1 MKPGGMENKTITA
14 NQIEIFTYP
23 NRHTHSFCLSLYVRA
38 GALYESDEEN
48 GITHFLEHVLF
59 RNINCRM
66 DGQLYLR
73 LDQLGLYFNGA
84 TYKEFLQLYI
94 IGAPQHFDEAAEIL
108 LKAFEPLT
116 LPAGEIKTEQQ
127 RVKAEIREAGD
138 FKTLDYFAG
147 TLCWKDTPL
156 RNTILGTK
164 GSVSTFSRR
173 KLSEYHHRSFC
184 PENLFFYV
192 TGCVTES
199 DLSGLAGRISAL
211 GPLSKGVRRDNCAP
225 VPEGFGA
232 RDLLIGVKNSPYT
245 MVQFSYDLVTERY
258 TGAEL
263 ALLYDVLFSGENSL
277 MHQELSEKRGMIY
290 SYTSTLEKYNNIG
303 RIYFAYEV
311 AARDLYASIEVVSNG
326 LADLEA
332 DMESRLSLVL
342 PEYTDNA
349 FMIYD
354 DNENFNWQRAYEG
367 HIMNGGESGI
377 EESVRSY
384 LSVTSERLSQMAR
397 EIFTADN
404 LVLSL
409 KGDQKKIDLARIRK
423 IFEKES
429 LREETYEL

>member
-1 MKPGGMENKTITA
+1 MTQNTGAISETVCRAENGID
-14 NQIEIFTYP
+14 IFCYP
-23 NRHTHSFCLSLYVRA
+23 NPGTHSFCLSLYIRA

-48 GITHFLEHVLF
+48 GITHFLEHILF
-59 RNINCRM
+59 RNINHRM
-66 DGQLYLR
+66 DGGLYRR

-84 TYKEFLQLYI
+84 TYKEFIQLYI
-94 IGAPQHFDEAAEIL
+94 IGAPQHFDAAAQIL
-108 LKAFEPLT
+108 LKAFDPLT
-116 LPAGEIKTEQQ
+116 LPAGEVKTEQQ

-164 GSVSTFSRR
+164 GSVSRMSRR
-173 KLSEYHHRSFC
+173 RLSDYHDQVFC

-192 TGCVTES
+192 TGRV
-199 DLSGLAGRISAL
+199 DRGALFRFAGRVSAL
-211 GPLSKGVRRDNCAP
+211 GPLSKGVRRDNRAP
-225 VPEGFGA
+225 VPGGFGA
-232 RDLLIGVKNSPYT
+232 RDLLIGIKNSPYT

-290 SYTSTLEKYNNIG
+290 SYASTLEKYNNIG

-311 AARDLYASIEVVSNG
+311 AARDLYPSIAVVARG
-326 LADLEA
+326 LAHLGEGMA
-332 DMESRLSLVL
+332 DRLSLVL

-349 FMIYD
+349 YMVYD
-354 DNENFNWQRAYEG
+354 DNENFNWQRAYEY
-367 HIMNGGESGI
+367 HIMDGKERSI
-377 EESVRSY
+377 EESRQTY
-384 LSVTSERLSQMAR
+384 LAVTPLRLSQMAA
-397 EIFTADN
+397 EIFTADH

-409 KGDQKKIDLARIRK
+409 KGDQKKIDPERIRQ
-423 IFEKES
+423 IIRRS
-429 LREETYEL
+429 V

>member
-1 MKPGGMENKTITA
+1 MEKKTITD
-14 NQIEIFTYP
+14 NGIELFSYP
-23 NRHTHSFCLSLYVRA
+23 NEHIHSFCLSLYVRA
-38 GALYESDEEN
+38 GTLYESDEEN
-48 GITHFLEHVLF
+48 GVTHFLEHVLF
-59 RNINCRM
+59 RNINHRM
-66 DGQLYLR
+66 DGRLYRR

-94 IGAPQHFDEAAEIL
+94 IGAPQHFGEAAEIL

-147 TLCWKDTPL
+147 TLCWKNTPL

-164 GSVSTFSRR
+164 GSVSAFTRR
-173 KLSEYHHRSFC
+173 KLAAYHDQIFC

-199 DLSGLAGRISAL
+199 DLAGLADRVSAL
-211 GPLSKGVRRDNCAP
+211 GSLSKGVRRDNCVP

-290 SYTSTLEKYNNIG
+290 SYASTLEKYNNIG

-311 AARDLYASIEVVSNG
+311 AARDLYASIEVVRKG
-326 LADLEA
+326 LADLGA
-332 DMESRLSLVL
+332 DMADRLSLVL

-349 FMIYD
+349 YMIYD

-367 HIMNGGESGI
+367 HIMNGREKSI

-384 LSVTSERLSQMAR
+384 LAVTPQRLSQMAA
-397 EIFTADN
+397 EIFTTDN

-409 KGDQKKIDLARIRK
+409 KGNQKKIDLAEIRQ
-423 IFEKES
+423 IFGKEDAN
-429 LREETYEL
+429 